1 MPKKSFNDYKQKFDA
16 LEVAVEHHRQCM
28 DAATSPEKK
37 TSFKLSILK
46 NIKQKQLIRDRLKRL
61 GFKQWNLQ

>member
-1 MPKKSFNDYKQKFDA
+1 MPKKSFADYKQKFDA
-16 LEVAVEHHRQCM
+16 LEMSVEHHRHCL
-28 DAATSPEKK
+28 DTATSPEKK
-37 TSFKLSILK
+37 ASFKLSILK